1 MLAVFSFSFSFSVYM
16 HIFIE
21 ETQHGPKIPQTTLKN
36 KSLKIKEN
44 LHKQAPDN
52 MFSVLSPLTLEPSR
66 LYTDVGGTPNSF
78 PPPDSSLPSASY

>member
-52 MFSVLSPLTLEPSR
+52 M
-66 LYTDVGGTPNSF
+66 YTK
-78 PPPDSSLPSASY
+78 